1 MFMGGVEK
9 KLYSGSNAEEAT
21 RKRIEKIFDEYFDG
35 SIGINNSATVFE
47 PCASNLSLREKAD
60 KAVEKTVFAKT
71 ILLEESL
78 LKKIKT
84 GSCAEKKK
92 DEEERVSF
100 PGGYFKKAKQLSSKY
115 NAVGDVSLAVKVYI
129 ENGKE
134 REGELVVLKTMKS
147 EEEILGRKDIE
158 DLSVEE
164 KELLDRL
171 YLEAGREIK
180 NLERFKDNEHIASPT
195 GDVIID
201 HKRKRLIAQIEY
213 VPHSINNYLWNISG
227 EKELSDTIFDVAIQ
241 MLDTISY
248 LENYKDKEAPFG
260 WVNNDFKL
268 GNVGIA
274 IKDGRVV
281 AKMLD
286 LDSIRPISE
295 MISVKRETKYSIE
308 YCDPEKFME
317 LHNHEVA
324 MNAKPDETIYSLGLV
339 LLYSISERM
348 AVRLNDRHLI
358 VFPVEYEEMT
368 EMERTTRVSVTNPED
383 LKAKL
388 ERARETDELNLLKTY
403 LVNKNKR
410 AARGK
415 KESDPPEIK
424 KLLTKHAKKVVSE
437 IEPYI
442 REEMKWPT
450 DYEKKVGKELI
461 TPPEMVRKNFMA
473 LLYSFAVDDK
483 TADMYDAKTQYERL
497 VLGMELNTAKL
508 TEKYARNT
516 YEWYTGAVMM
526 HGGWYAAITKMF
538 EDLGLKREDVARIV
552 KLAKREEL
560 GRDVKSTFK
569 PFLFEGIAYCI
580 KARKERPNAADMK
593 KIFQKLKKEWDDNEV

>member
-1 MFMGGVEK
+1 MGGVEK
-9 KLYSGSNAEEAT
+9 KLHSGSDAIDAT
-21 RKRIEKIFDEYFDG
+21 RQRIEKIFDEYFNESVKRT
-35 SIGINNSATVFE
+35 SIENSPTIFVS
-47 PCASNLSLREKAD
+47 CTSNPSLREKAER
-60 KAVEKTVFAKT
+60 AVEKTVFAKT
-71 ILLEESL
+71 VLLEESL
-78 LKKIKT
+78 LKKIET
-84 GSCAEKKK
+84 DSCVEKKK
-92 DEEERVSF
+92 SEEEKISF
-100 PGGYFKKAKQLSSKY
+100 PGGYFRKVKQLSSKY
-115 NAVGDVSLAVKVYI
+115 NAVGDVSLAVKVYT

-147 EEEILGRKDIE
+147 EEEILGKREIE
-158 DLSVEE
+158 GLSREE

-180 NLERFKDNEHIASPT
+180 NLERFKDNKHIASPT

-201 HKRKRLIAQIEY
+201 HKRERLIVQIEY
-213 VPHSINNYLWNISG
+213 VPHSMVDYLWNLRG
-227 EKELSDTIFDVAIQ
+227 EKELSDTVFDVAVQ

-248 LENYKDKEAPFG
+248 LENYKDGEAPFG

-295 MISVKRETKYSIE
+295 MISVKKETKYSIE

-348 AVRLNDRHLI
+348 AVRLKDRHLI
-358 VFPVEYEEMT
+358 IFPAEYEEII

-388 ERARETDELNLLKTY
+388 ERVRETDELNLLKAY
-403 LVNKNKR
+403 LINKNKR
-410 AARGK
+410 EIRGK
-415 KESDPPEIK
+415 KESDLPEIK
-424 KLLTKHAKKVVSE
+424 KLLMKHAKKVAAE

-442 REEMKWPT
+442 REET
-450 DYEKKVGKELI
+450 RLLTSHEKKVEKSI
-461 TPPEMVRKNFMA
+461 AAPEMVRKNFMT
-473 LLYSFAVDDK
+473 LLCSFAVDDK
-483 TADMYDAKTQYERL
+483 TADMYDAKTPYERL
-497 VLGMELNTAKL
+497 ALGVELNAAKL
-508 TEKYARNT
+508 TERYARNT

-526 HGGWYAAITKMF
+526 YGSWYAAIGKALEEF
-538 EDLGLKREDVARIV
+538 GLKREDIARIV
-552 KLAKREEL
+552 ELAKREEL
-560 GRDVKSTFK
+560 GGDVKSTFE

-593 KIFQKLKKEWDDNEV
+593 RIFQELKKEWDDNGS